1 MNNDFCAYSAPNG
14 ATVRAMYEEGDY
26 WMVARDVTYA
36 LGYKSLSNPIT
47 LNVPDSC
54 KAVANVPTY
63 KGKHTLITINEAG
76 LKHLLNSCTQPG
88 RAAFWHWFDTLLKP
102 ALRGDYS
109 NGGLA
114 PVAFSRRNERHEPV
128 LVEPVETSVPE
139 QVKPAV
145 AVEPSAQEPLTV
157 FSSPEFGSV
166 RTLVRDGEPWF
177 VAVDVCRAMDVG
189 NSRMAVNRLDND
201 EKMTVS
207 LTDSHSDEKTT
218 VGLTDSHSGRRGGA
232 QSITIVNEPG
242 MYTLVLGSR
251 KPEAKTFKRWI
262 THEVIPAIRK
272 TGKYQQADV
281 PAVAEPAVARIP
293 EIAPSSL
300 EYVQAA
306 TELVKAKQRLADT
319 LLPIYQAANYSPA
332 DLAAVM
338 FSALGQDLNI

>member
-1 MNNDFCAYSAPNG
+1 MNKDFCAYSAPNG

-88 RAAFWHWFDTLLKP
+88 RAAFWHWFDTRLKP

-109 NGGLA
+109 KGGLA
-114 PVAFSRRNERHEPV
+114 PVAFSRRNERHAPV
-128 LVEPVETSVPE
+128 PIEPVEPNVPSVPE
-139 QVKPAV
+139 QVEPAV
-145 AVEPSAQEPLTV
+145 TVEPSAQEPLTV

-177 VAVDVCRAMDVG
+177 VGKDVA
-189 NSRMAVNRLDND
+189 
-201 EKMTVS
+201 EKLGYSNTRDAIINHVYTEDKAKDDGVAIRDAIGRS
-207 LTDSHSDEKTT
+207 QIPVIINES
-218 VGLTDSHSGRRGGA
+218 GLYS
-232 QSITIVNEPG
+232 
-242 MYTLVLGSR
+242 LVLSSKLPAAR
-251 KPEAKTFKRWI
+251 AFKRWI

-272 TGKYQQADV
+272 TGKYQQAGV

>member
-1 MNNDFCAYSAPNG
+1 MNKDFCAYSAPNG

-88 RAAFWHWFDTLLKP
+88 RAAFWHWFDTRLKP

-128 LVEPVETSVPE
+128 LIEPVEPNVPSVPE
-139 QVKPAV
+139 QVEPAV
-145 AVEPSAQEPLTV
+145 TVEPSAQEPLTV

-177 VAVDVCRAMDVG
+177 VAVDVCRAMDVK
-189 NSRMAVNRLDND
+189 NSRDAIVRLDSD
-201 EKMTVS
+201 EKM
-207 LTDSHSDEKTT
+207 T

-262 THEVIPAIRK
+262 THGVIPAIRK

-281 PAVAEPAVARIP
+281 PAVAEPAVTRIP

>member
-1 MNNDFCAYSAPNG
+1 MNKGFYAYSAPNG

-54 KAVANVPTY
+54 KAVASVPTY

-114 PVAFSRRNERHEPV
+114 PVAFSRRNERHKPV
-128 LVEPVETSVPE
+128 LVETVEPNVPSVPE
-139 QVKPAV
+139 QV
-145 AVEPSAQEPLTV
+145 EPSTQEPLTV

-177 VAVDVCRAMDVG
+177 VAVDVCKAMDVK
-189 NSRMAVNRLDND
+189 NSRDAIVRLDSD
-201 EKMTVS
+201 EKM
-207 LTDSHSDEKTT
+207 T

>member
-1 MNNDFCAYSAPNG
+1 MNNDFRAYSAPNG
-14 ATVRAMYEEGDY
+14 ATVRATYEEGDY

-47 LNVPDSC
+47 LNVPDNC

-88 RAAFWHWFDTLLKP
+88 RAAFWHWFDTRLKP

-114 PVAFSRRNERHEPV
+114 PVAFSRRNERHAPVLIEPV
-128 LVEPVETSVPE
+128 NPNVPSAPE
-139 QVKPAV
+139 RVKPAA

-177 VAVDVCRAMDVG
+177 VGKDVA
-189 NSRMAVNRLDND
+189 
-201 EKMTVS
+201 EKLGYSNTRDAIINHVYAEDKAKDDGVAIRDAIGRIQIPVIINES
-207 LTDSHSDEKTT
+207 
-218 VGLTDSHSGRRGGA
+218 GLYS
-232 QSITIVNEPG
+232 
-242 MYTLVLGSR
+242 LVLSSKLPAAR
-251 KPEAKTFKRWI
+251 AFKRWI

-281 PAVAEPAVARIP
+281 PPVARIP

>member
-1 MNNDFCAYSAPNG
+1 MIKDFWAYSAPNG

-54 KAVANVPTY
+54 KAVADVPTY

-102 ALRGDYS
+102 VLRGDYS
-109 NGGLA
+109 NGGPA
-114 PVAFSRRNERHEPV
+114 PVALGRRNERHEPV
-128 LVEPVETSVPE
+128 LIEPVEPE

-177 VAVDVCRAMDVG
+177 VGKDVAEKLGYAKARNALAAHVDAEDKKG
-189 NSRMAVNRLDND
+189 ALIQ
-201 EKMTVS
+201 
-207 LTDSHSDEKTT
+207 
-218 VGLTDSHSGRRGGA
+218 GAPGGA
-232 QSITIVNEPG
+232 QTMTVINESG
-242 MYTLVLGSR
+242 LYSLVLSSKLPAAR
-251 KPEAKTFKRWI
+251 AFKRWI

-319 LLPIYQAANYSPA
+319 LLPIYQAAKYSPA

>member
-1 MNNDFCAYSAPNG
+1 MNKGFYAYSAPNG
-14 ATVRAMYEEGDY
+14 ATVRAMYEKGDY

-54 KAVANVPTY
+54 KAVASVPTY

-114 PVAFSRRNERHEPV
+114 PVAFSRRNERHKPV
-128 LVEPVETSVPE
+128 LVETVEPNVPSVPE
-139 QVKPAV
+139 QV
-145 AVEPSAQEPLTV
+145 EPSTQEPLTV

-177 VAVDVCRAMDVG
+177 VAADVCRAMDVG

-207 LTDSHSDEKTT
+207 LTDSHS
-218 VGLTDSHSGRRGGA
+218 GRRGGA
-232 QSITIVNEPG
+232 QSITLVNEPG

>member
-1 MNNDFCAYSAPNG
+1 MNNDFRAYSAPNG

-47 LNVPDSC
+47 LNVPDNC

-88 RAAFWHWFDTLLKP
+88 RAAFWHWFDTRLKP

-114 PVAFSRRNERHEPV
+114 PVAFSRRNERHAPVLIEPV
-128 LVEPVETSVPE
+128 KPNVPSAPE
-139 QVKPAV
+139 QVKPAA

-177 VAVDVCRAMDVG
+177 VGKDVA
-189 NSRMAVNRLDND
+189 
-201 EKMTVS
+201 EKLGYSNTRDAIINHVYAEDKAKDDGVAIRDAIGRCQIPVIINES
-207 LTDSHSDEKTT
+207 
-218 VGLTDSHSGRRGGA
+218 GLYS
-232 QSITIVNEPG
+232 
-242 MYTLVLGSR
+242 LVLSSKLPAAR
-251 KPEAKTFKRWI
+251 AFKRWI

-281 PAVAEPAVARIP
+281 PTVARIP

>member
-1 MNNDFCAYSAPNG
+1 MNNDFRAYSAPNG

-47 LNVPDSC
+47 LNVPDNC

-88 RAAFWHWFDTLLKP
+88 RAAFWHWFDTRLKP

-114 PVAFSRRNERHEPV
+114 PVAFSRRNERHAPVLIEPV
-128 LVEPVETSVPE
+128 KPNVPSAPE
-139 QVKPAV
+139 QVKPAA

-177 VAVDVCRAMDVG
+177 VGKDVA
-189 NSRMAVNRLDND
+189 
-201 EKMTVS
+201 
-207 LTDSHSDEKTT
+207 EKT
-218 VGLTDSHSGRRGGA
+218 GLLQHS
-232 QSITIVNEPG
+232 
-242 MYTLVLGSR
+242 
-251 KPEAKTFKRWI
+251 
-262 THEVIPAIRK
+262 
-272 TGKYQQADV
+272 
-281 PAVAEPAVARIP
+281 
-293 EIAPSSL
+293 
-300 EYVQAA
+300 
-306 TELVKAKQRLADT
+306 
-319 LLPIYQAANYSPA
+319 
-332 DLAAVM
+332 
-338 FSALGQDLNI
+338 

>member
-1 MNNDFCAYSAPNG
+1 MNNDFRAYSAPNG

-47 LNVPDSC
+47 LNVPDNC

-88 RAAFWHWFDTLLKP
+88 RAAFWPWFDTRLKP

-114 PVAFSRRNERHEPV
+114 PVAFSRRNERHAPVLIEPV
-128 LVEPVETSVPE
+128 KPNVPSAPE
-139 QVKPAV
+139 QVKPAA

-166 RTLVRDGEPWF
+166 RTLVRDGEQWF
-177 VAVDVCRAMDVG
+177 VGKDVA
-189 NSRMAVNRLDND
+189 
-201 EKMTVS
+201 EKLGYSNTRDAIINHVYAEDKAKDDGVAIRDAIGRCQIPVIINES
-207 LTDSHSDEKTT
+207 
-218 VGLTDSHSGRRGGA
+218 GLYS
-232 QSITIVNEPG
+232 
-242 MYTLVLGSR
+242 LVLASKLPAAR
-251 KPEAKTFKRWI
+251 AFKRWI

-272 TGKYQQADV
+272 TGKYQQADA
-281 PAVAEPAVARIP
+281 PDVAEPAVARIP

>member
-1 MNNDFCAYSAPNG
+1 MNKDFCAYSAPNG

-36 LGYKSLSNPIT
+36 LGYKSLSNPVT
-47 LNVPDSC
+47 LNVPDNC

-88 RAAFWHWFDTLLKP
+88 RAAFWHWFDTRLKP

-128 LVEPVETSVPE
+128 LIEPVEPSIPE
-139 QVKPAV
+139 QVEPN
-145 AVEPSAQEPLTV
+145 EPSTQEPLTV
-157 FSSPEFGSV
+157 FSNPEFGAI
-166 RTLVRDGEPWF
+166 RTVEKNGEPWF
-177 VAVDVCRAMDVG
+177 VGKDVAISLGYSNPHKAVRDHVDAEDKG
-189 NSRMAVNRLDND
+189 VN
-201 EKMTVS
+201 ETFTPGGTQTMTVINES
-207 LTDSHSDEKTT
+207 
-218 VGLTDSHSGRRGGA
+218 GLYS
-232 QSITIVNEPG
+232 
-242 MYTLVLGSR
+242 LVLSSKLPAAR
-251 KPEAKTFKRWI
+251 AFKRWI

-281 PAVAEPAVARIP
+281 PTVARIP

-319 LLPIYQAANYSPA
+319 LLPICQAANYSPA

>member
-1 MNNDFCAYSAPNG
+1 MNKGFYAYTSPNG
-14 ATVRAMYEEGDY
+14 ATVRARYEEGDY

-88 RAAFWHWFDTLLKP
+88 RAAFWHWFDTRLKP
-102 ALRGDYS
+102 MLRGEYEV
-109 NGGLA
+109 GGLA
-114 PVAFSRRNERHEPV
+114 PVAVSRRNERHEPV
-128 LVEPVETSVPE
+128 SVVPVET
-139 QVKPAV
+139 
-145 AVEPSAQEPLTV
+145 VEPAAPVEVSEPNAQEPLTV

-177 VAVDVCRAMDVG
+177 VGKDVAEKLGYSNTRKAIIDHVDAED
-189 NSRMAVNRLDND
+189 
-201 EKMTVS
+201 
-207 LTDSHSDEKTT
+207 KTKDDGVT
-218 VGLTDSHSGRRGGA
+218 IRDAIGRCQIPVIINESGLYS
-232 QSITIVNEPG
+232 
-242 MYTLVLGSR
+242 LVLSSKLPAAR
-251 KPEAKTFKRWI
+251 AFKRWI

>member
-1 MNNDFCAYSAPNG
+1 LGSK
-14 ATVRAMYEEGDY
+14 V
-26 WMVARDVTYA
+26 VA
-36 LGYKSLSNPIT
+36 S
-47 LNVPDSC
+47 
-54 KAVANVPTY
+54 VPTY
-63 KGKHTLITINEAG
+63 KGKHKLITINEAG

-88 RAAFWHWFDTLLKP
+88 RAAFWHWFDTRLKP

-114 PVAFSRRNERHEPV
+114 PVAFSRRNERHEPM
-128 LVEPVETSVPE
+128 LVEPVELNVPSVPE
-139 QVKPAV
+139 QVEPAV

-177 VAVDVCRAMDVG
+177 VAVDVCRAMDVK
-189 NSRMAVNRLDND
+189 NSRDAIVRLDSD
-201 EKMTVS
+201 EKM
-207 LTDSHSDEKTT
+207 T

-300 EYVQAA
+300 EYIQAA

-319 LLPIYQAANYSPA
+319 ILPIYQAANYSPA

>member
-1 MNNDFCAYSAPNG
+1 MNKDFCAYSAPNG

-47 LNVPDSC
+47 LNVPDNC

-88 RAAFWHWFDTLLKP
+88 RAAFWHWFDTRLKP

-114 PVAFSRRNERHEPV
+114 PVAFSRRNERHAPV
-128 LVEPVETSVPE
+128 LIEP
-139 QVKPAV
+139 VKPAV

-177 VAVDVCRAMDVG
+177 VGKDVA
-189 NSRMAVNRLDND
+189 
-201 EKMTVS
+201 EKLGYSNTRDAIINHVYAEDKAKDDGVAIRDAIGRS
-207 LTDSHSDEKTT
+207 QIPVIINES
-218 VGLTDSHSGRRGGA
+218 GLYS
-232 QSITIVNEPG
+232 
-242 MYTLVLGSR
+242 LVLSSKLPAAR
-251 KPEAKTFKRWI
+251 AFKRWI

>member
-1 MNNDFCAYSAPNG
+1 
-14 ATVRAMYEEGDY
+14 
-26 WMVARDVTYA
+26 MVARDVTYA

-128 LVEPVETSVPE
+128 LVEPSVPE
-139 QVKPAV
+139 QVEPAA

-177 VAVDVCRAMDVG
+177 VAVDVCRAMDVK
-189 NSRMAVNRLDND
+189 NSRDAIVRLDSD
-201 EKMTVS
+201 EKM
-207 LTDSHSDEKTT
+207 T

-232 QSITIVNEPG
+232 QSITIVNEPC

>member
-1 MNNDFCAYSAPNG
+1 MAA
-14 ATVRAMYEEGDY
+14 
-26 WMVARDVTYA
+26 DV
-36 LGYKSLSNPIT
+36 K
-47 LNVPDSC
+47 
-54 KAVANVPTY
+54 
-63 KGKHTLITINEAG
+63 
-76 LKHLLNSCTQPG
+76 
-88 RAAFWHWFDTLLKP
+88 
-102 ALRGDYS
+102 
-109 NGGLA
+109 
-114 PVAFSRRNERHEPV
+114 
-128 LVEPVETSVPE
+128 
-139 QVKPAV
+139 
-145 AVEPSAQEPLTV
+145 
-157 FSSPEFGSV
+157 
-166 RTLVRDGEPWF
+166 
-177 VAVDVCRAMDVG
+177 
-189 NSRMAVNRLDND
+189 NSRDAIVRLDSD
-201 EKMTVS
+201 EKM
-207 LTDSHSDEKTT
+207 T

>member
-1 MNNDFCAYSAPNG
+1 MIKDFWAYSAPNG

-88 RAAFWHWFDTLLKP
+88 RAAFWHWFDTRLKP
-102 ALRGDYS
+102 TLRGEYEV
-109 NGGLA
+109 GGLA
-114 PVAFSRRNERHEPV
+114 PVEFSRRNERHEPV
-128 LVEPVETSVPE
+128 LIEPVEPNVPSVPE

-145 AVEPSAQEPLTV
+145 AVEPSTQEPLTV

-207 LTDSHSDEKTT
+207 LTDSHSE
-218 VGLTDSHSGRRGGA
+218 RRGGA

-281 PAVAEPAVARIP
+281 PAVAEPAVTRIP

-338 FSALGQDLNI
+338 FSALVQDLNI

>member
-1 MNNDFCAYSAPNG
+1 MNNDFRAYSSPNG

-88 RAAFWHWFDTLLKP
+88 RAAFWHWFDTRLKP

-114 PVAFSRRNERHEPV
+114 PVAFSRRNERHAPV
-128 LVEPVETSVPE
+128 LIEHVEPSVPSVPE
-139 QVKPAV
+139 QVKPAG
-145 AVEPSAQEPLTV
+145 AVKPSTQEPLTV

-177 VAVDVCRAMDVG
+177 VGKDVA
-189 NSRMAVNRLDND
+189 
-201 EKMTVS
+201 EKLGYSNTRDAIINHVYAEDKAKDDGVAIRDAIGRS
-207 LTDSHSDEKTT
+207 QIPVIINES
-218 VGLTDSHSGRRGGA
+218 GLYS
-232 QSITIVNEPG
+232 
-242 MYTLVLGSR
+242 LVLSSKLPAAR
-251 KPEAKTFKRWI
+251 AFKRWI

-272 TGKYQQADV
+272 TGKYQQANV
-281 PAVAEPAVARIP
+281 PAVARIP

>member
-1 MNNDFCAYSAPNG
+1 MNKNFWAYSAPNG
-14 ATVRAMYEEGDY
+14 ATVRAMYEEGDC

-88 RAAFWHWFDTLLKP
+88 RAAFWHWFDTRLKP
-102 ALRGDYS
+102 TLRGEYEV
-109 NGGLA
+109 GGLA
-114 PVAFSRRNERHEPV
+114 PIALGRRNERHEPV
-128 LVEPVETSVPE
+128 LIEPIEPNVPE
-139 QVKPAV
+139 QV
-145 AVEPSAQEPLTV
+145 EPSTQEPLTV

-177 VAVDVCRAMDVG
+177 VGKDVAEKLGYAKARNALAAHVDAEDKKG
-189 NSRMAVNRLDND
+189 ALIQGTPGGTQT
-201 EKMTVS
+201 MTVINES
-207 LTDSHSDEKTT
+207 
-218 VGLTDSHSGRRGGA
+218 GLYS
-232 QSITIVNEPG
+232 
-242 MYTLVLGSR
+242 LVLSS
-251 KPEAKTFKRWI
+251 KLPEAKTFKRWI

>member
-1 MNNDFCAYSAPNG
+1 M
-14 ATVRAMYEEGDY
+14 
-26 WMVARDVTYA
+26 
-36 LGYKSLSNPIT
+36 
-47 LNVPDSC
+47 
-54 KAVANVPTY
+54 
-63 KGKHTLITINEAG
+63 
-76 LKHLLNSCTQPG
+76 
-88 RAAFWHWFDTLLKP
+88 
-102 ALRGDYS
+102 
-109 NGGLA
+109 
-114 PVAFSRRNERHEPV
+114 
-128 LVEPVETSVPE
+128 
-139 QVKPAV
+139 
-145 AVEPSAQEPLTV
+145 
-157 FSSPEFGSV
+157 
-166 RTLVRDGEPWF
+166 
-177 VAVDVCRAMDVG
+177 
-189 NSRMAVNRLDND
+189 
-201 EKMTVS
+201 
-207 LTDSHSDEKTT
+207 T

-281 PAVAEPAVARIP
+281 PPVARIP

-306 TELVKAKQRLADT
+306 TALVKAKQRLADT

>member
-1 MNNDFCAYSAPNG
+1 MNKGFYAYSAPNG

-54 KAVANVPTY
+54 KAVASVPTY

-114 PVAFSRRNERHEPV
+114 PVAFSRRNERHKPV
-128 LVEPVETSVPE
+128 LVETVEPNVPSVPE
-139 QVKPAV
+139 QV
-145 AVEPSAQEPLTV
+145 EPSTQEPLTV

-177 VAVDVCRAMDVG
+177 VAVDVCKAMDVK
-189 NSRMAVNRLDND
+189 NSRDAIVRLDSD
-201 EKMTVS
+201 EKM
-207 LTDSHSDEKTT
+207 T

-300 EYVQAA
+300 EHVQAA

>member
-1 MNNDFCAYSAPNG
+1 MIKDFCAYSAPNG

-128 LVEPVETSVPE
+128 LVEPVEPNVPE
-139 QVKPAV
+139 QVELTV
-145 AVEPSAQEPLTV
+145 AVEPSTQEPLTV

-177 VAVDVCRAMDVG
+177 VGKDVAEKLGYAKARNALAAHVDAEDKKGALIQCTPG
-189 NSRMAVNRLDND
+189 GTQT
-201 EKMTVS
+201 MTIINES
-207 LTDSHSDEKTT
+207 
-218 VGLTDSHSGRRGGA
+218 GLYS
-232 QSITIVNEPG
+232 
-242 MYTLVLGSR
+242 LVLSSKLPAAR
-251 KPEAKTFKRWI
+251 AFKCWI

>member
-1 MNNDFCAYSAPNG
+1 MP
-14 ATVRAMYEEGDY
+14 
-26 WMVARDVTYA
+26 TY
-36 LGYKSLSNPIT
+36 L
-47 LNVPDSC
+47 
-54 KAVANVPTY
+54 PTY

-88 RAAFWHWFDTLLKP
+88 RAAFWHWFDTRLKP

-128 LVEPVETSVPE
+128 LVELVEPNVPSVPE
-139 QVKPAV
+139 QV
-145 AVEPSAQEPLTV
+145 EPSTQEPLTV
-157 FSSPEFGSV
+157 FSSPEFGSI

-177 VAVDVCRAMDVG
+177 VAVDVCKAMDVK
-189 NSRMAVNRLDND
+189 NSRDAIVRLDSD
-201 EKMTVS
+201 EKM
-207 LTDSHSDEKTT
+207 T

-281 PAVAEPAVARIP
+281 PDVAEPAVARIP

>member
-1 MNNDFCAYSAPNG
+1 MNNDFRAYSAPNG

-47 LNVPDSC
+47 LNVPDNC

-88 RAAFWHWFDTLLKP
+88 RAAFWHWFDTRLKP

-114 PVAFSRRNERHEPV
+114 PVAFSRRNERHAPVLIEPV
-128 LVEPVETSVPE
+128 KPNVPSAPE
-139 QVKPAV
+139 RVKPAA

-177 VAVDVCRAMDVG
+177 VAVDVCRAMDVK
-189 NSRMAVNRLDND
+189 NSRDAIVRLDSD
-201 EKMTVS
+201 EKM
-207 LTDSHSDEKTT
+207 T
-218 VGLTDSHSGRRGGA
+218 VGLTDSQSGRRGVA

-281 PAVAEPAVARIP
+281 PPVARIP

-306 TELVKAKQRLADT
+306 TALVKAKQRLADT